1 MNKQATMTPE
11 FIMQPLHLLFVNT
24 SFIVLI
30 LKESKGELHGQH
42 NRSYIPYHP
51 IYW

>member
-1 MNKQATMTPE
+1 MNKQTMTQE
-11 FIMQPLHLLFVNT
+11 FIMQPLHLLFVST
-24 SFIVLI
+24 SFIDLI

-42 NRSYIPYHP
+42 IPYHP